1 MHSTALKNI
10 EDLMKQFNR
19 LRKGKESLLTLLE
32 ETELPEVVYNSNAIE
47 NSTLTL
53 DDTEKIL
60 LHQEIPPYH
69 SQREIFEAINLAQ
82 VTEYLNQKVRKHEAL
97 TREMILLLHRT
108 LLSHIDEKIA
118 GRFRRGS
125 EYVRVGPHIA
135 PAPKHVPS
143 LMTEALK
150 GYHRSPEHVLQRIVD
165 FHLEFERIHPF
176 CDGNGRSGRSL
187 MQFQLKSH
195 GYPPIIVRNKEKQ
208 QYYAAF
214 RAYDDNRSTKL
225 LERILALLLKESLH
239 KRIAYLRCDEIVLLS
254 ELAKNV
260 RSHSPQ
266 SLANA
271 AKKQSMPAF
280 RERGRWKVGRRM
292 FREWVDMAR

>member
-1 MHSTALKNI
+1 MHATALKNI
-10 EDLMKQFNR
+10 EDLMQQFNG

-32 ETELPEVVYNSNAIE
+32 ETELPEAVYNSNAIE

-69 SQREIFEAINLAQ
+69 SQREIFEAINLAE
-82 VTEYLNQKVRKHEAL
+82 VTEYLNQKVRKQEAL

-108 LLSHIDEKIA
+108 LLSHIDERIA

-135 PAPKHVPS
+135 PAPAHVPS
-143 LMTEALK
+143 LMAKALHA
-150 GYHRSPEHVLQRIVD
+150 YSEIDPDLLQRIVV

-176 CDGNGRSGRSL
+176 CDGNGRTGRAL

-195 GYPPIIVRNKEKQ
+195 GYPPIIIRNKEKQ
-208 QYYAAF
+208 QYYSAF

-239 KRIAYLRCDEIVLLS
+239 KRIAYLRGDEIVLLS
-254 ELAKNV
+254 ELAKDV
-260 RSHSPQ
+260 RSHTPQ

-292 FREWVDMAR
+292 FDEWMNMV

>member
-1 MHSTALKNI
+1 MHATVLKNI
-10 EDLMKQFNR
+10 EDLMTQFNR

-32 ETELPEVVYNSNAIE
+32 EAELPEAVYNSNAIE

-82 VTEYLNQKVRKHEAL
+82 VTEYLNQKVRKHEVL
-97 TREMILLLHRT
+97 TRDMILLLHQT

-125 EYVRVGPHIA
+125 EYVRVASHIA
-135 PAPKHVPS
+135 PAPEQVPS
-143 LMTEALK
+143 LMTGALRAYS
-150 GYHRSPEHVLQRIVD
+150 GTESDIVQRIVT

-176 CDGNGRSGRSL
+176 CDGNGRTGRAL
-187 MQFQLKSH
+187 MQFQLKSY

-208 QYYAAF
+208 QYYASF
-214 RAYDDNRSTKL
+214 RAYDDSRSTKL
-225 LERILALLLKESLH
+225 FERILALLLKESLH
-239 KRIAYLRCDEIVLLS
+239 KRIAYLRGDEIVLLS
-254 ELAKNV
+254 DLAKEV

-292 FREWVDMAR
+292 FQEWVERV

>member
-1 MHSTALKNI
+1 MHATVLKNI
-10 EDLMKQFNR
+10 GDLMNQFDR

-32 ETELPEVVYNSNAIE
+32 EAELPEVVYNSNAIE

-60 LHQEIPPYH
+60 LYQEIPPYH

-82 VTEYLNQKVRKHEAL
+82 VTEYVHQKVRKHEAL
-97 TREMILLLHRT
+97 TKDMILLLHRT

-135 PAPKHVPS
+135 PAPKQVPS
-143 LMTEALK
+143 LMTEALRAY
-150 GYHRSPEHVLQRIVD
+150 GRNGLDNLQRIVL
-165 FHLEFERIHPF
+165 FHLEFEHIHPF
-176 CDGNGRSGRSL
+176 CDGNGRTGRAL

-195 GYPPIIVRNKEKQ
+195 GYPPIIVRNKEKKD
-208 QYYAAF
+208 YYAAL
-214 RAYDDNRSTKL
+214 RAYDDSRSTKL
-225 LERILALLLKESLH
+225 LEHILALLLKESLH
-239 KRIAYLRCDEIVLLS
+239 KRIAYLRGDEIVLLS
-254 ELAKNV
+254 ELAKKV
-260 RSHSPQ
+260 RSHSAQ

-280 RERGRWKVGRRM
+280 RERGRWKVGQRM
-292 FREWVDMAR
+292 FEEWIERT